1 MDLKNLM
8 SQVVRPVNR
17 TTTEELPAM
26 QELAQLSE
34 EEMQQIWGGGGAEA
48 EGEVLGIAEFKL
60 KKVNYGGRFGVWG
73 YKKIFSEIWPGFP
86 RM

>member
-8 SQVVRPVNR
+8 SHVTRPVNR

-34 EEMQQIWGGGGAEA
+34 EEMQQIWGGVEGEAKFSEGGVEGEA
-48 EGEVLGIAEFKL
+48 EQEVFIPISTVTAVTSIAAINAKIGI
-60 KKVNYGGRFGVWG
+60 NTR
-73 YKKIFSEIWPGFP
+73 
-86 RM
+86 